1 MIMNRGE
8 TLIEKTEKNKRT
20 AYDNVMDQVNS
31 VKSHINI
38 RSFKTVSTYYG
49 HTSLFVRYYV
59 DEWHGQKFV
68 NVSGKHIRG
77 YVKKMQEQGLSPSTI
92 KARLS
97 GIRFFYDQA
106 GGKNRLPDNK
116 ELGLEKRQ
124 TGKVNIAWLPAE
136 IEGGIIRAELTGRMD
151 AKYAI
156 KLGSQFGLR
165 IEEICRVRLDH
176 IMKAIRYD
184 ELTVQGKGGQV
195 RAVPVKTAEQKELL
209 TELYNYARKNKL
221 QPIEYIVSPAGKHGV
236 RKEMKSLENWLT
248 AHRDKF
254 TVANRTEYVK
264 DGDKSRSTTLTWHG
278 LRYYYAQNE
287 HQRNLDAGVKRAKYK
302 TSETLGHHRPDI
314 TNVYLSRKPT
324 KK

>member
-1 MIMNRGE
+1 MAAKS
-8 TLIEKTEKNKRT
+8 EKGKRD
-20 AYDNVMDQVNS
+20 AIDNVMDQINA
-31 VKSHINI
+31 VKNRINI
-38 RSFKTVSTYYG
+38 RSFKTVHTYYG
-49 HTSLFVRYYV
+49 HTSLFARYYV
-59 DEWHGQKFV
+59 EEWHGQKFV

-97 GIRFFYDQA
+97 GIRFFYEQA
-106 GGKNRLPDNK
+106 GGKNRLPDNN

-124 TGKVNIAWLPAE
+124 TGKVNIAWLPQE
-136 IEGGIIRAELTGRMD
+136 ISKGIERAELGDRMD

-156 KLGSQFGLR
+156 KLGSEFGLR
-165 IEEICRVRLDH
+165 IEELCRVRLDH
-176 IMKAIRYD
+176 IIKAMCYGEI
-184 ELTVQGKGGQV
+184 TVQGKGGQV
-195 RAVPVKTAEQKELL
+195 RAVPIKTAEQKALIE
-209 TELYNYARKNKL
+209 ELYNFAKKNKI
-221 QPIEYIVSPAGKHGV
+221 QPVEYLISPPGKHGV

-254 TVANRTEYVK
+254 TVANRTDFVK
-264 DGDKSRSTTLTWHG
+264 SGDKPRSTTLTWHG

-314 TNVYLSRKPT
+314 TNTYLSRAHT
-324 KK
+324 RVKK

>member
-1 MIMNRGE
+1 MAAKS
-8 TLIEKTEKNKRT
+8 EKGKRD
-20 AYDNVMDQVNS
+20 AIDNVMDQINA
-31 VKSHINI
+31 VKNRINI
-38 RSFKTVSTYYG
+38 RSFKTVHTYYG
-49 HTSLFVRYYV
+49 HTSLFAKYYV
-59 DEWHGQKFV
+59 EEWHRQKFV

-97 GIRFFYDQA
+97 GIRFFYEQA
-106 GGKNRLPDNK
+106 GGKNRLPDNN

-124 TGKVNIAWLPAE
+124 TGKVNIAWLPQE
-136 IEGGIIRAELTGRMD
+136 ISKGIECAELGGRMD

-156 KLGSQFGLR
+156 KLGSEFGLR
-165 IEEICRVRLDH
+165 IEELCRVRLDH
-176 IMKAIRYD
+176 IIKAMRYG
-184 ELTVQGKGGQV
+184 EITVQGKGGQV
-195 RAVPVKTAEQKELL
+195 RAVPIKTAEQKALIEELH
-209 TELYNYARKNKL
+209 NFAKKNKI
-221 QPIEYIVSPAGKHGV
+221 QPVEYLISPPGKHGV

-254 TVANRTEYVK
+254 TVANRTDFVK
-264 DGDKSRSTTLTWHG
+264 SGDKPRSTTLTWHG

-314 TNVYLSRKPT
+314 TNTYLSRAPT
-324 KK
+324 KVKKQH